1 VKIALALALVIG
13 GCGGPPA
20 PITPPVPENVL
31 DPSSAP
37 APIGSSSASAPAVD
51 RACIV
56 AGNYSVAVDLKSSTI
71 TQGDTGQGD
80 TEWCTSML
88 AGVASQAMSA
98 MAIRFDGG
106 ALAIEWPPGHPAT
119 FDVLGP
125 CEIAITSQPM
135 RSHLTFAAG
144 SASGTTT
151 YTVGTQHQGDTCTAT
166 NAALSVTR
174 AP

>member
-1 VKIALALALVIG
+1 VKLVLVLVL
-13 GCGGPPA
+13 GCGSA
-20 PITPPVPENVL
+20 TPVPSVPSVPENVL

-37 APIGSSSASAPAVD
+37 PAGSGSATGPTVD
-51 RACIV
+51 HTCIV
-56 AGNYSVAVDLKSSTI
+56 AGNYNVAVDLKSATI

-80 TEWCTSML
+80 TEWCSSML
-88 AGVASQAMSA
+88 AGVVSQAMNA
-98 MAIRFDGG
+98 MAIRFDD
-106 ALAIEWPPGHPAT
+106 ARLAIDWPPGHPAT

-125 CEIAITSQPM
+125 CEVAITSQPM

-151 YTVGTQHQGDTCTAT
+151 YTVGSQHQGDTCTAT

>member
-1 VKIALALALVIG
+1 VRAVVVLVLALG

-37 APIGSSSASAPAVD
+37 APAGSGSASAKAVD
-51 RACIV
+51 HACIV
-56 AGNYSVAVDLKSSTI
+56 DGNYNVAVDLKPAKL

-80 TEWCTSML
+80 TEWCASML

-98 MAIRFDGG
+98 MTIRFDAGS
-106 ALAIEWPPGHPAT
+106 LAIDWPPGHPAT

-125 CEIAITSQPM
+125 CELAI
-135 RSHLTFAAG
+135 
-144 SASGTTT
+144 
-151 YTVGTQHQGDTCTAT
+151 TVGTQHQGDTCTAT